1 MRRSAGHVATF
12 LGGAVMCVTAAALG
26 AAAPASSFPTRT
38 IRIIVP
44 FAPGGPN
51 DILARL
57 AAQRLSEAWSQ
68 QVIVDNRPGG
78 GTVIGT
84 ELAARAAPDGY
95 TLLMVS
101 TSHAVN
107 PGLQPKLP
115 YDTLRDFAPV
125 VQLVSSPNVL
135 VTNPSLPVRTVAQ
148 LIALAR
154 ARPDEIA
161 YGSGGIG
168 TATHLGGALLCLL
181 AKVKMTHV
189 PYKGD
194 APASIDLRS
203 GQISWM
209 FGTILPTLPHVKS
222 GRMRAIAVSSTT
234 RAPILP
240 DVPAVAET
248 VPNFEATSWYGMFV
262 PAGTPPD
269 IVAQLNAEIARIFNS
284 AEMRERLA
292 REGTESVGGTP
303 EQFAEFFRTS
313 MVKWARVIKEANI
326 KLD

>member
-1 MRRSAGHVATF
+1 VGVPALEASAATYP
-12 LGGAVMCVTAAALG
+12 VR
-26 AAAPASSFPTRT
+26 P

-44 FAPGGPN
+44 FPPGGPN

-57 AAQRLSEAWSQ
+57 VGQRLSEVWGQ

-78 GTVIGT
+78 STVIGT
-84 ELAARAAPDGY
+84 DVAAKAAPDGY

-107 PGLQPKLP
+107 PSLRPKLP

-125 VQLVSSPNVL
+125 IQLVSSPNVL
-135 VTNPSLPVRTVAQ
+135 VTNPFLPVKTVKE
-148 LIALAR
+148 LVALAR
-154 ARPDEIA
+154 ARPGEIA
-161 YGSGGIG
+161 YGSGGTG
-168 TATHLGGALLCLL
+168 TATHLGGELLRLF

-194 APASIDLRS
+194 APASVDLIS

-209 FGTILPTLPHVKS
+209 FGTILPVMPHIKS
-222 GRMRAIAVSSTT
+222 GKMRAIAVSSLART
-234 RAPILP
+234 PSLP

-248 VPNFEATSWYGMFV
+248 LPGFEATSWYGVFAPAAV
-262 PAGTPPD
+262 PRD
-269 IVAQLNAEIARIFNS
+269 ILAQLNAEMGRIVT
-284 AEMRERLA
+284 APDMRERLA
-292 REGTESVGGTP
+292 RDGTEAVGGTP
-303 EQFAEFFRTS
+303 DAFAAYFKAS
-313 MVKWARVIKEANI
+313 MEKWDRVIKQAGI

>member
-1 MRRSAGHVATF
+1 MRRRSVGPLAT
-12 LGGAVMCVTAAALG
+12 LIGGAILGFDATALAA
-26 AAAPASSFPTRT
+26 AAAPAFPTRT
-38 IRIIVP
+38 VRIIVP

-51 DILARL
+51 DILARI
-57 AAQRLSEAWSQ
+57 AAQRLSEVWSQ

-84 ELAARAAPDGY
+84 ELAAKAAPDGY

-107 PGLQPKLP
+107 PSLQPKLP
-115 YDTLRDFAPV
+115 YDTLRDFTPV

-135 VTNPSLPVRTVAQ
+135 VTNPSLPVRTVQQ
-148 LIALAR
+148 LVALAR
-154 ARPDEIA
+154 ARPAEIA

-181 AKVKMTHV
+181 AKVSMTHV

-222 GRMRAIAVSSTT
+222 GRMRAVAVSSVT

-248 VPNFEATSWYGMFV
+248 LPGFEATSFYGIFA
-262 PAGTPPD
+262 PTGTPSE
-269 IVAQLNAEIARIFNS
+269 IVGQLNAEIARFFTG
-284 AEMRERLA
+284 AEMRDRLA
-292 REGTESVGGTP
+292 REGTEAAGGSP
-303 EQFAEFFRTS
+303 EQFAAFFQASTT
-313 MVKWARVIKEANI
+313 KWARVIREANI
-326 KLD
+326 RLD